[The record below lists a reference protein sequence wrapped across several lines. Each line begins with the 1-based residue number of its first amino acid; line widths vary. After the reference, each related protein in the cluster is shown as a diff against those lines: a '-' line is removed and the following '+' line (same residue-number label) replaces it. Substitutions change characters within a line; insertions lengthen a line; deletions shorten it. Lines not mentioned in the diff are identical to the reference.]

1 MALAEALLAVVNE
14 GLKFLN
20 AKEATKIQ
28 YQVKAL
34 RENYLNELS
43 KGSMRDDAL
52 LDMYE
57 RELLDISELF
67 LAAIKQAAPASK

>member
-1 MALAEALLAVVNE
+1 MILADTLLSIVNE

-20 AKEATKIQ
+20 AKEATSIQ
-28 YQVKAL
+28 MRVRAL

-57 RELLDISELF
+57 RELLDIGLLF
-67 LAAIKQAAPASK
+67 LTAIKQTPSKS

>member
-1 MALAEALLAVVNE
+1 MALAEALLSIVNE

-20 AKEATKIQ
+20 AKEATRIQ
-28 YQVKAL
+28 EKVMAL
-34 RENYLNELS
+34 RENYLDELS

-57 RELLDISELF
+57 RELLDISGLF
-67 LAAIKQAAPASK
+67 LASLKGTSPSGK